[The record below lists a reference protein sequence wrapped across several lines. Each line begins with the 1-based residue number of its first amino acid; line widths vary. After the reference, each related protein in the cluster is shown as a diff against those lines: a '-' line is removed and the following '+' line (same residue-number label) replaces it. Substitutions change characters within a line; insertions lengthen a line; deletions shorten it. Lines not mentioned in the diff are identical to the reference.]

1 MILACVGIYAQNF
14 TSKIAPSHDL
24 ITLRGI
30 NRNLALFSAFFTGAE
45 LLDTIIP
52 HNLVVSVAEG
62 TVGIRAGI
70 NVEEEHSCLLHFEK
84 RACISQL
91 TFRVMLNDRPTQR
104 MIVVANRIHAQS
116 DHVDGHPTKRERSI
130 TIPLKTPPAGN
141 HTKNIEQ
148 KPWRGKVDVHKIP

>member
-30 NRNLALFSAFFTGAE
+30 NRNLALFSAFFAGAE
-45 LLDTIIP
+45 LLDKIIP

-62 TVGIRAGI
+62 TVGIRAGM
-70 NVEEEHSCLLHFEK
+70 NVVYEHGCLLQFEK
-84 RACISQL
+84 RACIRQL
-91 TFRVMLNDRPTQR
+91 TFRVVWNDRPAQR
-104 MIVVANRIHAQS
+104 MIVVTNRIHAQS
-116 DHVDGHPTKRERSI
+116 DHVDGHQTKRERSI
-130 TIPLKTPPAGN
+130 TIQLKNLPTGN

-148 KPWRGKVDVHKIP
+148 KPW